1 MFIREL
7 NFGIIQNFDL
17 KDVLGVEIDIFF
29 LFINLEVFNIIC
41 VV

>member
-7 NFGIIQNFDL
+7 NFGIIQNFDF

-29 LFINLEVFNIIC
+29 FIY
-41 VV
+41 

>member
-29 LFINLEVFNIIC
+29 FIY
-41 VV
+41 